1 MMKRKRSRFGQDR
14 IGYALIAPF
23 YIFFTIFIVTP
34 ILMNLALSFTRFDLT
49 HISFIGFKNYVY
61 LIEDNFFFKALSNT
75 AVYTFFT
82 LIFTMGLSLIA
93 AVFLNERIYLQKAY
107 RTIFFLPHITS
118 MAAVA
123 MVWLWMYEP
132 AQGAFN
138 RVLTL
143 VGIPKL
149 NWLHDA
155 KTALPSLIVMSV
167 WKYLGYNMVI
177 YLAGLQTIPE
187 YLYEAATIDGANSV
201 QKFLRITVPM
211 LRPVTFFLFVTGLI
225 NNFNV
230 FEQVIIMTD
239 GGPLNSTT
247 TIVHQVYIR
256 AFYDFFMGYASAMA
270 FVSVIIIGAITFF
283 NFRLGSRGVDLE
295 VG

>member
-1 MMKRKRSRFGQDR
+1 MFRRKTPFGEDR

-23 YIFFTIFIVTP
+23 YIFFAVFIMAP

-49 HISFIGFKNYVY
+49 RIEFIGFKNYID
-61 LIEDNFFFKALSNT
+61 LPADNFFFKALRNT
-75 AVYTFFT
+75 VVYTFFT
-82 LIFTMGLSLIA
+82 LFFTMGLALVA
-93 AVFLNERIYLQKAY
+93 AVFLNQSIFLQKTY

-138 RVLTL
+138 QLLTL
-143 VGIPKL
+143 FGIPKL

-155 KTALPSLIVMSV
+155 KTALPSLIVMSI

-177 YLAGLQTIPE
+177 YLAGLQTIPQ
-187 YLYEAATIDGANSV
+187 YLYEAATIDGASGL
-201 QKFLRITVPM
+201 QKFRHITIPM

-270 FVSVIIIGAITFF
+270 FISTIIIAAITFV
-283 NFRLGSRGVDLE
+283 NFRFGNQGVDLE